1 MKQKRVLWALFTGLL
16 AAACLQQKEK
26 VTSLAHEVLADS
38 TDVGDD
44 GLLEEADTLAFDEAM
59 DEEPLPTNVDETFD
73 EFLFLFD
80 HSNRFQRMRVRFPI
94 TMMDAQGTPHE
105 LTKRQWEHHSMSL
118 GQDFCTVLWNSQQQ
132 MDLSNE
138 VLERASV
145 EHIYLHSR
153 LVETFDFERDNL
165 SGQWMLAGSRNIS
178 FEDYVLAGF
187 LDFYREFSSDSIYQR
202 RHVRDPLNFSMA
214 SEDSEDGIIR
224 GTIDVDQWFE
234 FAPEIPSAVL
244 VNINYGQRFENP
256 QRIVMQMR
264 GFSDSMQNLFTFQ
277 KDLNGRWKLTAF
289 EN

>member
-73 EFLFLFD
+73 EFLFLFN

>member
-26 VTSLAHEVLADS
+26 VTSLAYEVLADS
-38 TDVGDD
+38 TDVGDN